1 MDEYEY
7 IVVVNIHLAYNLSS
21 FFLLNIY
28 NVYIVNTRSFVLK
41 IKHTSSKLWHVL
53 LLGKLVGT
61 IRKKISIPCFGV
73 IVIASI
79 GSTFYQ
85 IRLTFNDIIRLQYAH
100 ILWNFLDLFSTIFQ
114 WIDIQFFL
122 NWNVLPRFR
131 EHSQKS
137 LYLRMRASLRAR
149 YL

>member
-1 MDEYEY
+1 MHELPIFECKHVLNDCMDEYEY

-61 IRKKISIPCFGV
+61 IRKFFTVFCFGV
-73 IVIASI
+73 DYDMI
-79 GSTFYQ
+79 
-85 IRLTFNDIIRLQYAH
+85 DIILSYYKRFENLSYMIIAH
-100 ILWNFLDLFSTIFQ
+100 GINEVKNEMYIFSK
-114 WIDIQFFL
+114 
-122 NWNVLPRFR
+122 PC
-131 EHSQKS
+131 
-137 LYLRMRASLRAR
+137 RACNLCRGKG
-149 YL
+149 